1 MNIHPMN
8 QRHGVDWSSRS
19 GVSLSAKSTV
29 VRQICP
35 AHRAFGWVAGAV
47 AIVLGLAGCSSPNL
61 TPVSP
66 DDAKPYR
73 SVSLREG
80 DAVQIVFPG
89 APSLNTVQQVRRDGM
104 ITLDEGNELIAAG
117 KSPVQLQDE
126 ILALYSARLVRKEVL
141 VTVGSS
147 AYPVFVSG
155 AVLRPGKIM
164 VTEPLTVVE
173 AIMEA
178 GGMDENRAQSKKVM
192 VTRDEDGVVSHYRLN
207 VKDMLRGHSKT
218 RFYLR
223 PMDVVYVPTKI
234 QVW

>member
-1 MNIHPMN
+1 MS
-8 QRHGVDWSSRS
+8 D
-19 GVSLSAKSTV
+19 KSTV
-29 VRQICP
+29 ARLGRSV
-35 AHRAFGWVAGAV
+35 HRGLAWVAGTA

-66 DDAKPYR
+66 DDEKPYR

-80 DAVQIVFPG
+80 DAVKIVFPG

-104 ITLDEGNELIAAG
+104 ITLDEGNELMAAG
-117 KSPVQLQDE
+117 KAPAQLQDE

-141 VTVGSS
+141 VTVDSS

-155 AVLRPGKIM
+155 AVLRPGKIL

-178 GGMDENRAQSKKVM
+178 GGLDENRAQSKKVM
-192 VTRDEDGVVSHYRLN
+192 VTREQDGVVSHYR
-207 VKDMLRGHSKT
+207 
-218 RFYLR
+218 
-223 PMDVVYVPTKI
+223 
-234 QVW
+234 

>member
-1 MNIHPMN
+1 MS
-8 QRHGVDWSSRS
+8 D
-19 GVSLSAKSTV
+19 KSTV
-29 VRQICP
+29 ARLGRSV
-35 AHRAFGWVAGAV
+35 HRGLAWVAGTA

-66 DDAKPYR
+66 DDEKPYR

-80 DAVQIVFPG
+80 DAVKIVFPG

-104 ITLDEGNELIAAG
+104 ITLDEGNELMAAG
-117 KSPVQLQDE
+117 KAPAQLQDE

-141 VTVGSS
+141 VTVDSS

-155 AVLRPGKIM
+155 AVLRPGKIL

-178 GGMDENRAQSKKVM
+178 GGLDENRAQSKKVM
-192 VTRDEDGVVSHYRLN
+192 VTREQDGVVSHYRLN

>member
-1 MNIHPMN
+1 M
-8 QRHGVDWSSRS
+8 GT
-19 GVSLSAKSTV
+19 A
-29 VRQICP
+29 
-35 AHRAFGWVAGAV
+35 
-47 AIVLGLAGCSSPNL
+47 AIVLGLAGCSSPSL
-61 TPVSP
+61 TPVSSE
-66 DDAKPYR
+66 DAKPYR

-80 DAVQIVFPG
+80 DAVRIVFPG

-104 ITLDEGNELIAAG
+104 ITLDEGNEVMAAG
-117 KSPVQLQDE
+117 KSPAQLQEE
-126 ILALYSARLVRKEVL
+126 ILTLYSARLVRKEVL
-141 VTVGSS
+141 VTVDSS

-178 GGMDENRAQSKKVM
+178 GGLDENRAQSKKVM
-192 VTRDEDGVVSHYRLN
+192 VTREQDGVVSHYRLN
-207 VKDMLRGHSKT
+207 VKDMLRGQSKT